1 MLDNLGCVFTTTLV
15 CKLYFSALKNE
26 QKELTE
32 EGTDSTLVL
41 WLMSIQI

>member
-1 MLDNLGCVFTTTLV
+1 MLDNPGCVFTITSV
-15 CKLYFSALKNE
+15 CKLYFSVLKNE

-41 WLMSIQI
+41 WLTSIQI